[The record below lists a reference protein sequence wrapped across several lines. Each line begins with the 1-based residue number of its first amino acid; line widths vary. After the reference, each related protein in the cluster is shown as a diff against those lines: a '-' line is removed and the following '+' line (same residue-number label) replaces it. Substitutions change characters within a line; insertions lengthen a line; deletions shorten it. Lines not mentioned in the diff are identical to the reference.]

1 MSTKKELYENIKKM
15 LNIYHSRSANREELK
30 NYDNDLTENKIG
42 TIITL
47 LNNINLLKSERFEKG
62 NNKLRDDLYN
72 KNIFN
77 SKDFNIALLASLA
90 YTEDDDAKEIIE
102 YIFKTTIQNMTF
114 SIANRYSKNFPKNII
129 ELLDKTKYVSFASI
143 IKENNVNFRKI
154 VCKILVIET
163 DEIEEIIPLEF
174 FIFNDSWYICAY
186 FLKNNK
192 LDIIDSKN
200 IEYVINQKTRIQN
213 SIPNFDIE
221 KCIRNYI
228 VKENKKDELFVI
240 LRLNPETLSLLIEFG
255 LILENEY
262 EIFEDNMKNNNKLF
276 LLGKH
281 ISNQKELSKINLNEI
296 YLESNIDEE
305 IIFDKKISFYEDD
318 SKKYIIKTKLTKQK
332 LDLILNL
339 FNTVEELKQYEEK

>member
-1 MSTKKELYENIKKM
+1 MSTKKEFYENMKKI
-15 LNIYHSRSANREELK
+15 LNVYHNRSANREELK

-47 LNNINLLKSERFEKG
+47 LNNINILKSERFEKG
-62 NNKLRDDLYN
+62 NNRLKDDLYN

-90 YTEDDDAKEIIE
+90 YTEDENAKEIIK
-102 YIFKTTIQNMTF
+102 YIFKTTTQNMTF
-114 SIANRYSKNFPKNII
+114 SIANRYSNNFSKNII
-129 ELLDKTKYVSFASI
+129 ELLDKEKYSNFASI
-143 IKENNVNFRKI
+143 IKENNINLRKI
-154 VCKILVIET
+154 ICKILVIET
-163 DEIEEIIPLEF
+163 HEIKEIIPLEF

-186 FLKNNK
+186 SLENNK

-200 IEYVINQKTRIQN
+200 IEYVINQRIKTKDG
-213 SIPNFDIE
+213 IPNLDIE
-221 KCIRNYI
+221 KCIRDYI
-228 VKENKKDELFVI
+228 IKENKKDELFVM

-255 LILENEY
+255 LILEKEY
-262 EIFEDNMKNNNKLF
+262 EIFEDNMKNDNKLF
-276 LLGKH
+276 LLGKD
-281 ISNQKELSKINLNEI
+281 ILDKKVLLEVNLNET

-332 LDLILNL
+332 LSFILNS
-339 FNTVEELKQYEEK
+339 FSNVEHIS

>member
-1 MSTKKELYENIKKM
+1 MSTKKEFYENMKKI
-15 LNIYHSRSANREELK
+15 LNVYHNRSVNREELK

-47 LNNINLLKSERFEKG
+47 LNNIDILKSERFEKG
-62 NNKLRDDLYN
+62 NNRLKDDLYN

-90 YTEDDDAKEIIE
+90 YTEDENAKEIMK

-129 ELLDKTKYVSFASI
+129 ELLDKEKYSNFASI
-143 IKENNVNFRKI
+143 IKENNANSRKI
-154 VCKILVIET
+154 ICKILVIET
-163 DEIEEIIPLEF
+163 QETEEIIPLEF

-186 FLKNNK
+186 FLDNNK

-200 IEYVINQKTRIQN
+200 IEYVINQKTRIKN
-213 SIPNFDIE
+213 SIPYFDIE

-228 VKENKKDELFVI
+228 IKENKKDELFVI

-255 LILENEY
+255 LILEKEY
-262 EIFEDNMKNNNKLF
+262 EIFEDNMRNDNKLF

-281 ISNQKELSKINLNEI
+281 ISEQKKLSEINLNQT

-305 IIFDKKISFYEDD
+305 TVFDKKISFYEDD
-318 SKKYIIKTKLTKQK
+318 SKKYIIKTKLSKQI
-332 LDLILNL
+332 LGLILNL
-339 FNTVEELKQYEEK
+339 FSTVEELKYKEG